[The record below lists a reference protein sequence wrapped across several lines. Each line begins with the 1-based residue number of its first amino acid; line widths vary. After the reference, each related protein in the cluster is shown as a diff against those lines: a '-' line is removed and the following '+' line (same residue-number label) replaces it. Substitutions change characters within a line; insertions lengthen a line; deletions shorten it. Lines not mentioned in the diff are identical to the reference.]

1 MNKTIT
7 DYEDV
12 KCYMQFHDLR
22 EAILAVERFT
32 EMYKV
37 RALTCVYMF
46 FLLLLLSLGIHY
58 LELSQAATK
67 SNFSLTHHNF

>member
-37 RALTCVYMF
+37 RALTCVYMGF
-46 FLLLLLSLGIHY
+46 FVVVVVGYSLLRTIPGCH
-58 LELSQAATK
+58 
-67 SNFSLTHHNF
+67 